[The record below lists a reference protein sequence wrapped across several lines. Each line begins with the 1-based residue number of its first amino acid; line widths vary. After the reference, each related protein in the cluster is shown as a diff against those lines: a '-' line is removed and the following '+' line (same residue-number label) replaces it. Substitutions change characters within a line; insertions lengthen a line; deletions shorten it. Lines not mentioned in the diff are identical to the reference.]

1 MPIGAVMIGEKAVDY
16 LEFGTGDIRMGTIH
30 FKNVEGET
38 ETLFAFA
45 QGKPTEIGVKGGK
58 DSPTVDDIE
67 VIFRF
72 TKIESLDVLIGALQE
87 HKETLKKEKEGHV
100 CASTQK
106 S

>member
-1 MPIGAVMIGEKAVDY
+1 MPIGAAMFEEKAVDY

-30 FKNVEGET
+30 LET
-38 ETLFAFA
+38 IECERQTLFAFA
-45 QGKPTEIGVKGGK
+45 PGKPTEIGIKNAE

-87 HKETLKKEKEGHV
+87 HKEILKKEKE
-100 CASTQK
+100 AI
-106 S
+106 